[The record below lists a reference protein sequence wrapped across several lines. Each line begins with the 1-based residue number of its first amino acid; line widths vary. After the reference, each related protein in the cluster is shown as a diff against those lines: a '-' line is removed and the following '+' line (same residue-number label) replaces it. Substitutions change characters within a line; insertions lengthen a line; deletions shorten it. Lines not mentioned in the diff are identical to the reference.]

1 MTILNIQ
8 FDDIHFLNSVKLGSI
23 EFQPLKFLFKNKPTN
38 LKSMDQLFDEDL
50 VSIQEIGIDGRVEE
64 VNIENYSKDFL
75 FVTDGEAIV
84 GAKQNR
90 IAERSVV
97 VAPYFKQ
104 KIPVKCV
111 EQYRWGYKEGTE
123 FAKSDFVLHPKAR
136 EEKAELL
143 KKGENNKIQNAVW
156 DNIECLSIKHEVSCL
171 SMNLG
176 DILDNSKKY
185 YDFDYFDKIKELDFN
200 AYIVSGAGRTFI
212 EFFYDNEVCK
222 RHVQKSIKGWMADND
237 DITKSIKINKEDV
250 VKSFIKS
257 KWKEEDSISVEQAYS
272 SDLKNNGRC
281 VFFAQN
287 LIHAYYY
294 V

>member
-8 FDDIHFLNSVKLGSI
+8 FDDVHFLNDVKFGSV
-23 EFQPLKFLFKNKPTN
+23 EFQPLKFLFKNKPKN
-38 LKSMDQLFDEDL
+38 LKSIDQLFDEDL
-50 VSIQEIGIDGRVEE
+50 VSIEEIGLDGHVEE
-64 VNIENYSKDFL
+64 VNVKNYSKDFL
-75 FVTDGEAIV
+75 FVADGEAIV

-97 VAPYFKQ
+97 VPPYFSQ
-104 KIPVKCV
+104 RIPVKCV
-111 EQYRWGYKEGTE
+111 EQYRWGYKEGIE

-156 DNIECLSIKHEVSCL
+156 DNIECLSAKHEVECN

-185 YDFDYFDKIKELDFN
+185 YDFDYFDRVRELEFN
-200 AYIVSGAGRTFI
+200 AYIVSGAGRIFI

-222 RHVQKSIKGWMADND
+222 RHVKKSIKGWMADND
-237 DITKSIKINKEDV
+237 DINKSIKINKEEV

-257 KWKEEDSISVEQAYS
+257 EWAEEESISVEQAYS

>member
-111 EQYRWGYKEGTE
+111 EQYRWGYKEGME

>member
-90 IAERSVV
+90 IAERSVI
-97 VAPYFKQ
+97 VAPYFNQ
-104 KIPVKCV
+104 RIPVKCV
-111 EQYRWGYKEGTE
+111 EQYRWGYKEGAE

-136 EEKAELL
+136 EKKAELL
-143 KKGENNKIQNAVW
+143 KKGEK
-156 DNIECLSIKHEVSCL
+156 
-171 SMNLG
+171 
-176 DILDNSKKY
+176 
-185 YDFDYFDKIKELDFN
+185 
-200 AYIVSGAGRTFI
+200 
-212 EFFYDNEVCK
+212 
-222 RHVQKSIKGWMADND
+222 
-237 DITKSIKINKEDV
+237 
-250 VKSFIKS
+250 
-257 KWKEEDSISVEQAYS
+257 
-272 SDLKNNGRC
+272 
-281 VFFAQN
+281 
-287 LIHAYYY
+287 
-294 V
+294 

>member
-8 FDDIHFLNSVKLGSI
+8 FDDVHFLNDVKFGSI
-23 EFQPLKFLFKNKPTN
+23 EFQPLKFLFKNKTKN
-38 LKSMDQLFDEDL
+38 LKSIDQLFDEDL
-50 VSIQEIGIDGRVEE
+50 VSVEEIGVDGRVGE
-64 VNIENYSKDFL
+64 VNVKNYSKDFL

-97 VAPYFKQ
+97 VAPYFSQ
-104 KIPVKCV
+104 RIPVKCV

-156 DNIECLSIKHEVSCL
+156 DNIECLSAKHEVECN

-185 YDFDYFDKIKELDFN
+185 YDFDYFDRVREVEFN

-222 RHVQKSIKGWMADND
+222 RHVKKSIKGWMADND
-237 DITKSIKINKEDV
+237 DITKSIKINKEEV

-257 KWKEEDSISVEQAYS
+257 EWTEEESISVEQAYS

>member
-8 FDDIHFLNSVKLGSI
+8 FDDVHFLNDVKFGSI
-23 EFQPLKFLFKNKPTN
+23 EFQPLKFLFKNKTKN
-38 LKSMDQLFDEDL
+38 LKSIDQLFDEDL
-50 VSIQEIGIDGRVEE
+50 VSVEEIGVDGRVGE
-64 VNIENYSKDFL
+64 VNVKNYSKDFL

-97 VAPYFKQ
+97 VAPYFSQ
-104 KIPVKCV
+104 RIPVKCV

-156 DNIECLSIKHEVSCL
+156 DNIECLSAKHEVECN

-185 YDFDYFDKIKELDFN
+185 YDFDYFDRVRELEFN

-222 RHVQKSIKGWMADND
+222 RHVKKSIKGWMADND
-237 DITKSIKINKEDV
+237 DITKSTKINKEEV

-257 KWKEEDSISVEQAYS
+257 EWTEEESISVEQAYS